1 MPNCKKFQK
10 ASQNLTMCNPLE
22 GLKKMEESEI
32 TIQVPR
38 REEENKNGNLIKV
51 ILAQITSGVGFWG
64 SLQPIIAVL
73 ISLIPFLFLGQHF
86 NRSHQKGFDYTLL
99 QLPLV
104 LTGILWI
111 GLYIWSIFDA
121 WNEAQKY
128 VINKLNN
135 NLR

>member
-1 MPNCKKFQK
+1 
-10 ASQNLTMCNPLE
+10 MCNPLE
-22 GLKKMEESEI
+22 GLKKMEESDI

-38 REEENKNGNLIKV
+38 REEENKKGNLIKV

>member
-1 MPNCKKFQK
+1 
-10 ASQNLTMCNPLE
+10 MCNPLE

-38 REEENKNGNLIKV
+38 REEENKKGNLIKV